1 MLKKDV
7 AQAKKTVA
15 SLKKQVAKLKKQAA
29 QISEGSG
36 LVRLLARVEQLV
48 GLPVVVVLDPLVVEL
63 EVDRQHDEEVV
74 GLHVRLVVVRL
85 LVRLVLELDHE
96 PHDHG
101 RLGRMS
107 QDVRPAPTDL
117 RHAFRSMAS
126 QWRVWVVRPTAAAG
140 EDVAEA
146 QALVER
152 VAATCTRFDPRA
164 ISCARTPRAAGG
176 TRCARV
182 LRGAAGRGRG
192 APRDGRAVRPRVLMA
207 LTAIGYDRSLPF
219 ESRRLALSDEAG
231 PSRRRPWRRKPWR
244 PDFDDVR
251 SAVRIGREPVDL
263 GGIGKGLAVHWA
275 AELLA
280 GSGESVLVEA
290 GGDIMC
296 LGDGPEGEGWLVDV
310 ENPFGGDPAAVL
322 RVLDVGVATSST
334 RIRSWKLGE
343 RQVHH
348 LIDPRTGLPA
358 ESDLASVTVVS
369 ADSAIAEV

>member
-1 MLKKDV
+1 
-7 AQAKKTVA
+7 
-15 SLKKQVAKLKKQAA
+15 
-29 QISEGSG
+29 
-36 LVRLLARVEQLV
+36 
-48 GLPVVVVLDPLVVEL
+48 
-63 EVDRQHDEEVV
+63 
-74 GLHVRLVVVRL
+74 
-85 LVRLVLELDHE
+85 
-96 PHDHG
+96 
-101 RLGRMS
+101 MS

-152 VAATCTRFDPRA
+152 VAATCTRFDPSSDLMRA
-164 ISCARTPRAAGG
+164 N
-176 TRCARV
+176 
-182 LRGAAGRGRG
+182 AAGRRWHEV
-192 APRDGRAVRPRVLMA
+192 APECFEALRAAAEAHRATDGLFDPRVLMA

-219 ESRRLALSDEAG
+219 ESRRLTLSDEAG

-358 ESDLASVTVVS
+358 ESDLASVTVVG
-369 ADSAIAEV
+369 ADSAIAEVWSKSLFVLGRGAIRAEADRRGLAALWVDTLGHVGVSREMRPFVEWQVPRVS